1 VLAYAEAMS
10 ATPAN
15 VPDALYDRLA
25 AQLSPPQMVELTSA
39 IALENFSARFN
50 RAFRISAED

>member
-10 ATPAN
+10 ATPVN

-25 AQLSPPQMVELTSA
+25 AQFSPTQMVELTSA

-50 RAFRISAED
+50 RAFRIAADD